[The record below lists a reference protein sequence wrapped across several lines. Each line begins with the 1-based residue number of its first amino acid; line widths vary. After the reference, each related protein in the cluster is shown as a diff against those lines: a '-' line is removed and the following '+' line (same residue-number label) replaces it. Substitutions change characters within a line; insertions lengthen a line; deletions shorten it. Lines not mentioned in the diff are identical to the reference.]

1 MCLILTE
8 TYERRNSYPSS
19 QRSDTARHE
28 YDNRV
33 FRETSPSSCFC
44 FIKNWLLDTQRHAPP
59 VHQKTTTGVW
69 RPIWTKKHKQQ
80 STIQDLAS
88 PITSSHWCVCVCNGK
103 LCISCKSSLF
113 CVRLQEQRWS
123 SSLEYTK
130 TNGGWR
136 HILGEYK
143 SHEQQTIHKTKVIVI
158 GMCSC
163 VCVCWVACISQY
175 RARCLFHA
183 IEFLTRRHQTHT
195 WDDTCRQTAAAS
207 EVYWSEATW
216 KMPLI
221 GQRSVCVCVCVRYA
235 WCFIFSFSQTP
246 KTRPTTTTRPRILL
260 GNMRKSSALLCHHP
274 TIHASVFQQWVVF
287 DKQRNATLPKQK
299 KTTDWRCTPRN
310 WRYTQ
315 RKDNIQQCCCHS
327 SSRSSRFGWYQHTSR
342 CVTHTDDLT
351 LTTWCF
357 HRRWR

>member
-1 MCLILTE
+1 MCLILIE

-221 GQRSVCVCVCVRYA
+221 VQRSVCVCVCSITGMHDVSFFR
-235 WCFIFSFSQTP
+235 FLRPQRRDQQQQRDRGFSLGIWGNPRPFCVIIQQFMLLFFNNGLSLINRGMQHCPNKKRQRTDDVHQETDDTHKE
-246 KTRPTTTTRPRILL
+246 KTTS
-260 GNMRKSSALLCHHP
+260 SSA
-274 TIHASVFQQWVVF
+274 AV
-287 DKQRNATLPKQK
+287 TLHQEAQYLDDTNTPAGV
-299 KTTDWRCTPRN
+299 WRTRM
-310 WRYTQ
+310 T
-315 RKDNIQQCCCHS
+315 
-327 SSRSSRFGWYQHTSR
+327 
-342 CVTHTDDLT
+342 
-351 LTTWCF
+351 
-357 HRRWR
+357 